1 MNMINVLDISIE
13 TSFAVDLY
21 TLNFT
26 MSICLCKFVI

>member
-1 MNMINVLDISIE
+1 MNMINLLCISVE